1 MNKNIEYQKNISKK
15 KQIDQRFLQNKI
27 NIINR
32 FKNRNFYFYR
42 DVRQKKKT
50 LEERLKLKEGLRNK
64 LMKVRERRKKRRKKL
79 YITKV
84 SEKKLLLNQIKNE
97 EKENLLNG
105 KNLLNQIKNKAK
117 KNSLAEKNI
126 IDQIKS
132 KEKTYYLTEKKIID
146 QISSEKKSNR
156 LAEKKIIDQIKKIF
170 DQKNNEEKE
179 KVSNEKDLSNKKKKK
194 KGLKVSDEKKKR
206 GQKSIEER
214 KKIYNEKVFLA
225 KQVIE
230 EKKKIYDE
238 KKKRRQTS
246 VEERKK
252 VYNEKKRRAK
262 KIIEEKKKIYNEK
275 RFIAKQ
281 IILEKETL
289 FSKKKIKA
297 FKDINKTKMF
307 CKMRQ
312 ARLHMGGHKSCWN
325 PKMAPYIFTTKR
337 KHRSYQT
344 INLIETYKYFKKVS
358 RFLYK
363 AASEKKTVLFVGT
376 KAYQSNVILKAASK
390 SNSFFINQRW
400 LGGILTN
407 WKTIKKS
414 KKRFKA
420 IKLKEKLKII
430 PLHLKLKELYR
441 NILEEKKLN
450 NPNFLI
456 NKDKIVLLF
465 KYLKE
470 KKKKKIKLIPPSRVS
485 NTKNKESL
493 KDFFKGSFKDL
504 KKEQKSSFDLLG
516 DKKKSTLL
524 KYKKDL
530 EVTTLQ
536 FKSQGLQLRKTDYF
550 QNLPKKQ
557 AATKQREKERF
568 KKYLNGL
575 THLIKIPEIVIIV
588 GQPVE
593 SNAVRECQRLGLKT
607 ITILDTD
614 CDPNL
619 TDLFVPA
626 NDESTCSLKFL
637 LNFLSKA
644 IQKGKK
650 DIKKKPIKK
659 EKTPKAIQK
668 GKKDIKKKPI
678 KKEKTPKAIQK
689 ETKDI
694 KKKPIKKEKNLPWYL
709 RKPKKKRKKKKK
721 NGATFWLRKIYKKY
735 RYKMP
740 VIPKFLGFVP

>member
-1 MNKNIEYQKNISKK
+1 MNKNIEDQKNIPKK
-15 KQIDQRFLQNKI
+15 KQIDQSFLQNKI

-32 FKNRNFYFYR
+32 FKNRNFYFHR

-50 LEERLKLKEGLRNK
+50 FEERLKLKEGLRNK

-84 SEKKLLLNQIKNE
+84 SDKKTLLNQIKNE

-105 KNLLNQIKNKAK
+105 KNLLNQIKNKAQ

-156 LAEKKIIDQIKKIF
+156 LAEKKIIDQIKKVL
-170 DQKNNEEKE
+170 DQRNNEEKE
-179 KVSNEKDLSNKKKKK
+179 KISNKKKKK
-194 KGLKVSDEKKKR
+194 KGLKVSDEKEKR
-206 GQKSIEER
+206 GQKSIKEI

-225 KQVIE
+225 KQIIE

-246 VEERKK
+246 IEERKK
-252 VYNEKKRRAK
+252 IYNEEKRRAK
-262 KIIEEKKKIYNEK
+262 KVIEEKKKIYNEK

-289 FSKKKIKA
+289 FSKKKKKA

-337 KHRSYQT
+337 KKRSYQT

-363 AASEKKTVLFVGT
+363 AASKKKTVLFVGT
-376 KAYQSNVILKAASK
+376 KTYQSNVILKAAAK

-407 WKTIKKS
+407 WKTIKNS

-441 NILEEKKLN
+441 NILEENKLH

-470 KKKKKIKLIPPSRVS
+470 KKKKKIKLIPPSRGS
-485 NTKNKESL
+485 NATNKESL
-493 KDFFKGSFKDL
+493 KDFFKSSFKDL

-536 FKSQGLQLRKTDYF
+536 FKSQALQLLKTDYF

-575 THLIKIPEIVIIV
+575 THLIKIPDIVIIV

-626 NDESTCSLKFL
+626 NDDSTCSLKLL
-637 LNFLSKA
+637 LNLLSKA

-650 DIKKKPIKK
+650 KIKKKPIQK
-659 EKTPKAIQK
+659 EKH
-668 GKKDIKKKPI
+668 
-678 KKEKTPKAIQK
+678 
-689 ETKDI
+689 
-694 KKKPIKKEKNLPWYL
+694 LPWYL

-721 NGATFWLRKIYKKY
+721 NGATFWLRKVYKKY